1 MSGIPVDK
9 EQNNEDKSVE
19 GQQREKK
26 LSHDATHVSFRVRSD
41 ALIFFKGM
49 TNYFYESRLI
59 NEPKLSVLAKACLNI
74 MAHKYAEQ
82 EEINLANYV
91 QRNLAQARG
100 PNVGSVPQI
109 SREMATTGHPPK
121 KTVADMI
128 PPRLRRPPPID
139 PVQEPEW
146 VHSDYWRG
154 W

>member
-26 LSHDATHVSFRVRSD
+26 LSHEATHVSFRVRSD
-41 ALIFFKGM
+41 ALMFFKRM
-49 TNYFYESRLI
+49 TNYFYECHLI
-59 NEPKLSVLAKACLNI
+59 NEPKLSLLAKACLNI
-74 MAHKYAEQ
+74 LAHRYAKQ

-91 QRNLAQARG
+91 QRNLAAARG
-100 PNVGSVPQI
+100 QGVFTAPQI
-109 SREMATTGHPPK
+109 QREQAAKGDPIHTPVK
-121 KTVADMI
+121 KTVADLI

-139 PVQEPEW
+139 NIQEPDW
-146 VHSDYWRG
+146 MQG